1 MKKNFFILM
10 AFAAIAMFSSC
21 NNGNSFHANYTE
33 IVLTPGES
41 VKVELSGYLN
51 GSRPFITYATYLDP
65 EYGNAYGP
73 VYGVVDSAFVVSN
86 IKRHSLEVTGYKVG
100 CDTLAIHYGIGIFN
114 NGEYVA
120 IPVTCVEK

>member
-1 MKKNFFILM
+1 MM
-10 AFAAIAMFSSC
+10 ALVAIAMFSSC
-21 NNGNSFHANYTE
+21 NSGNSIHANYTE

-41 VKVELSGYLN
+41 VKVELLGNQDGY
-51 GSRPFITYATYLDP
+51 RPFITYASYLDP

-86 IKRHSLEVTGYKVG
+86 IKRHSLEVTGYKIG

-120 IPVTCVEK
+120 IPITCVEK